1 MSLTEKQIKSI
12 ELLLSGI
19 PQKQVAQELG
29 VNAKT
34 LQRWSKIPEYNAKL
48 NGILTVATEQAT
60 ERATEVVKQKTL
72 DDMVLLGERDELRQ
86 EQYRRLEIAQ
96 NALMAEVERGDIR
109 AITAF
114 TKVSE
119 SIRALYGLDVKKDI
133 LDAFEIFLKA
143 GILPYDVCN
152 KYLSYCN
159 EFHRKIKNLTNEP
172 PPVWL
177 DEIDFST
184 LTEDQLRRLANGD
197 SPTEVL
203 ADKDFKKFKLSKL
216 NN

>member
-12 ELLLSGI
+12 ELLLSGMA
-19 PQKQVAQELG
+19 QKQVAQELG
-29 VNAKT
+29 VNVKT
-34 LQRWSKIPEYNAKL
+34 LQRWSKLPEYSDKL

-60 ERATEVVKQKTL
+60 QEATQIVKQKTL

-86 EQYRRLEIAQ
+86 EQYRRLEMAQ

-133 LDAFEIFLKA
+133 LDAFEIFVQA
-143 GILPYDVCN
+143 GILPYEVAN
-152 KYLSYCN
+152 KFLGYSREYYK
-159 EFHRKIKNLTNEP
+159 KIKNLTKEP
-172 PPVWL
+172 DPVTL
-177 DEIDFST
+177 DEADLSG
-184 LTEDQLRRLANGD
+184 LTEEQLDRLVRGD

-203 ADKDFKKFKLSKL
+203 ADAAFNKFKPSKL